1 MIRFDD
7 LTVFVLAADNGN
19 MSAAARLL
27 NIAPAV
33 ASAAIK
39 RLEAELGVRL
49 FARSTRS
56 LRLTSDGARY
66 VEFARNAL
74 SQLRAGQ
81 DALMQERDE
90 LHGALTLSI
99 PSDLGRNVLVRWF
112 DDFMAQHPALA
123 LNVRI
128 GDMRVDMFRQPVDA
142 AIRYGVP
149 DDSTLVASPLA
160 PENRRVL
167 CASPAYFARHGKPAS
182 PDELHRHNC
191 LRLALSETMHDRWT
205 FGKDGEERVVKVTGN
220 RVSDDGELVRHWA
233 VAGQGLAYK
242 SHLDVLADLR
252 AGRLE
257 TALDDWEGERAP
269 VNLVS
274 THRLAPTPALGRLR
288 DFLQARMQAYASDG
302 ESN

>member
-74 SQLRAGQ
+74 SELRAGH
-81 DALMQERDE
+81 DALMQERDV
-90 LHGALTLSI
+90 LHGTLTLSI
-99 PSDLGRNVLVRWF
+99 PSDLGRNVLTDWL
-112 DDFMAQHPALA
+112 DAFMAQHPALA

-142 AIRYGVP
+142 AVRYGVP
-149 DDSTLVASPLA
+149 DDSTLVAAPLA
-160 PENRRVL
+160 PDNRRVL

-182 PDELHRHNC
+182 PDELLRHNC

-205 FGKDGEERVVKVTGN
+205 FEKDDDPQVVKVMGN
-220 RVSDDGELVRHWA
+220 RISDDGELVRRWA

-242 SHLDVLADLR
+242 SRLDVLADLR

-257 TALDDWEGERAP
+257 TALDDWLGERAP

-274 THRLAPTPALGRLR
+274 THRLALTPALSRLR
-288 DFLQARMQAYASDG
+288 DFLQDRMRAYVAPSEPG
-302 ESN
+302 

>member
-74 SQLRAGQ
+74 SELRAGH
-81 DALMQERDE
+81 DALMQERE
-90 LHGALTLSI
+90 ALHGTLTLSI
-99 PSDLGRNVLVRWF
+99 PSDLGRNVLTDWL
-112 DDFMAQHPALA
+112 DAFMAQHPALA
-123 LNVRI
+123 VNVRI

-142 AIRYGVP
+142 A
-149 DDSTLVASPLA
+149 
-160 PENRRVL
+160 
-167 CASPAYFARHGKPAS
+167 
-182 PDELHRHNC
+182 
-191 LRLALSETMHDRWT
+191 
-205 FGKDGEERVVKVTGN
+205 
-220 RVSDDGELVRHWA
+220 VR
-233 VAGQGLAYK
+233 
-242 SHLDVLADLR
+242 
-252 AGRLE
+252 
-257 TALDDWEGERAP
+257 
-269 VNLVS
+269 
-274 THRLAPTPALGRLR
+274 
-288 DFLQARMQAYASDG
+288 
-302 ESN
+302 

>member
-74 SQLRAGQ
+74 AELRAGH
-81 DALMQERDE
+81 DALMQERE
-90 LHGALTLSI
+90 ALHGTLTISI
-99 PSDLGRNVLVRWF
+99 PSDLGRNVLTDWLDV
-112 DDFMAQHPALA
+112 FMVQHPALA

-142 AIRYGVP
+142 AVRYGVP
-149 DDSTLVASPLA
+149 DDSTLVAAPLA
-160 PENRRVL
+160 PDNRRVL

-182 PDELHRHNC
+182 LEELFGHNC
-191 LRLALSETMHDRWT
+191 LRLALSEAMHDRWT
-205 FGKDGEERVVKVTGN
+205 FEKNGDERVIKVTGN
-220 RVSDDGELVRHWA
+220 RISDDGELVRRWA

-242 SHLDVLADLR
+242 SRLDVLADLR

-257 TALDDWEGERAP
+257 TALDDWLGERAP

-274 THRLAPTPALGRLR
+274 THRLALTPALSRLR
-288 DFLQARMQAYASDG
+288 DFLQERMRAYVAQSEAD
-302 ESN
+302 

>member
-7 LTVFVLAADNGN
+7 LTVFVLAADNGSL
-19 MSAAARLL
+19 SAAARLL

-39 RLEAELGVRL
+39 RLESELGVRL

-74 SQLRAGQ
+74 SELRAGQ

-90 LHGALTLSI
+90 LHGTLTLSI
-99 PSDLGRNVLVRWF
+99 PSDLGRSVLVDWF
-112 DDFMAQHPALA
+112 DEFMSRHPALA

-128 GDMRVDMFRQPVDA
+128 GDTRVDMFRQPVDA

-149 DDSTLVASPLA
+149 DDSTLVAAPLA
-160 PENRRVL
+160 PGNRRVL
-167 CASPAYFARHGKPAS
+167 CASPAYFAHHGKPAS

-205 FGKDGEERVVKVTGN
+205 FKKGDDEQVVKVTGN
-220 RVSDDGELVRHWA
+220 RIADDGELVRRWA
-233 VAGQGLAYK
+233 LAGHGLAYK
-242 SHLDVLADLR
+242 SRLDVLADLR

-257 TALDDWEGERAP
+257 AALEDWQGEHAP

-274 THRLAPTPALGRLR
+274 THRLALTPALGHLR
-288 DFLQARMQAYASDG
+288 DFLQARTEAYLADRTAK
-302 ESN
+302 